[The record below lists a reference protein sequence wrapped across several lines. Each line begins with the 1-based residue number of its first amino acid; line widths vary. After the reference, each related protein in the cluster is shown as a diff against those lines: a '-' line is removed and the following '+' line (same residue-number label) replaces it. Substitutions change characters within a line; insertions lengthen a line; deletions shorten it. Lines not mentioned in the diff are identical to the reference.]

1 MTTFTS
7 EDRIEAE
14 KRQAFMHELQKR
26 EPVQLELPLD
36 TPEQPK
42 KEINHGTI

>member
-1 MTTFTS
+1 MN
-7 EDRIEAE
+7 
-14 KRQAFMHELQKR
+14 ELQKR

-42 KEINHGTI
+42 KDIKEQ